1 LRRTG
6 LILAA
11 LLAAAHLPASALAAP
26 AAKLHVSLNPEQ
38 LGHSTNLS
46 FRLHINTPKG
56 QLPTPVTE
64 LDLIYPS
71 SLGLAVGELGLVSC
85 LPIALERFG
94 VEGCSPNA
102 LMGRGHAIAEVP
114 VDGELNSETA
124 EIAVVRAP
132 EQQGH
137 IAMYFYIEGHT
148 PLATEIVDPGTLLP
162 TAISSQETLQI
173 KVPQL
178 RLGPDG
184 PWISLVQ
191 LDATIGPNGLTYQ
204 EHSHGHTVKYK
215 PTGILLP
222 NTCPHGGFRFT
233 AEVTFITGIHTTT
246 QTRVP
251 CPGTN
256 RRAG

>member
-11 LLAAAHLPASALAAP
+11 LLACAHLPASTLAAP

-46 FRLHINTPKG
+46 FRLHIDTSRG
-56 QLPTPVTE
+56 QPPTPVAE

-85 LPIALERFG
+85 LPIALERLG
-94 VEGCSPNA
+94 VPGCSPNA
-102 LMGRGHAIAEVP
+102 LMGRGHAIAEVSI
-114 VDGELNSETA
+114 DGELNSETA

-132 EQQGH
+132 EQEGH
-137 IAMYFYIEGHT
+137 IAMYFYIEGRT

-162 TAISSQETLQI
+162 TSDSSQEALQI

-178 RLGPDG
+178 RLGPEG

-204 EHSHGHTVKYK
+204 ERSHGRTVKYK

-222 NTCPHGGFRFT
+222 NSCPHGGFRFT
-233 AEVTFITGIHTTT
+233 AEVIFITGAHATTH
-246 QTRVP
+246 TRVP
-251 CPGTN
+251 CPKTN
-256 RRAG
+256 RHR